1 MDRSGTWKR
10 ISRNW
15 GLYLLLL
22 PALVLLILFAYK
34 PMYGVVIAFK
44 NYKNSLGILG
54 SPWADPLFKNFQ
66 RFFNSY
72 QCETTIR
79 NTLRLSLYSLAV
91 GFPIPI
97 ILALMINQI
106 SAMRFRRTFQT
117 ILYLPHF
124 ISTVVMVGLLLIWL
138 SPSSGLVGAFYRLL
152 GKDAPNVDALQ
163 HAATNRRDTAVAAKK
178 AAEEEAAR
186 QVEEQRKAAA
196 RHIEAQTFSVDLP
209 EYWDGRVTAEVDG
222 DAIGLYSTAFPDK
235 ELGYLAMKNEPYG
248 NAGDIECGRI
258 RDIKLDENHY
268 VKLVI
273 YRWAFDAGQDHLLKA
288 AYRLNLCS
296 DDAAR
301 EIVDLQSLGTIS
313 YDSILAEI
321 VAANDPTVAAVC
333 WPDDIFA
340 NALAPTVKLL

>member
-54 SPWADPLFKNFQ
+54 SPWVDPLFKNFQ

-72 QCETTIR
+72 QCGTTIR

-106 SAMRFRRTFQT
+106 TAMRFRRAFQT

-138 SPSSGLVGAFYRLL
+138 SPSSGPVGAFYRLL
-152 GKDAPNVDALQ
+152 GKEAPNVMTSASGFPSIYVWSDIWQ
-163 HAATNRRDTAVAAKK
+163 HAGWDSIVFLAALSSIDPTLY
-178 AAEEEAAR
+178 EAATVDGATR
-186 QVEEQRKAAA
+186 WQKMRY
-196 RHIEAQTFSVDLP
+196 IDLP
-209 EYWDGRVTAEVDG
+209 LLMATACIMLILRAGNLMNVGFEKVFLMQNDLNMSASEIISTYTYKIG
-222 DAIGLYSTAFPDK
+222 LQGAQYSYSTAIGLFNNIINFV
-235 ELGYLAMKNEPYG
+235 M
-248 NAGDIECGRI
+248 
-258 RDIKLDENHY
+258 
-268 VKLVI
+268 LVVVN
-273 YRWAFDAGQDHLLKA
+273 RV
-288 AYRLNLCS
+288 
-296 DDAAR
+296 AR
-301 EIVDLQSLGTIS
+301 GLSGSSL
-313 YDSILAEI
+313 
-321 VAANDPTVAAVC
+321 
-333 WPDDIFA
+333 W
-340 NALAPTVKLL
+340 

>member
-1 MDRSGTWKR
+1 MNRSGTWKR

-22 PALVLLILFAYK
+22 PSLVLLILFAYK

-54 SPWADPLFKNFQ
+54 SPWAEPLFKNFQ

-72 QCETTIR
+72 QCEATIR

-106 SAMRFRRTFQT
+106 TAMRFRRTFQT

-152 GKDAPNVDALQ
+152 GKDAPNVMTSASGFPSIYVWSDVWQHSGWDSIVFLAALSSIDPTLYE
-163 HAATNRRDTAVAAKK
+163 AATVDGATRWQKMRYIDLPLLMATACIMLILRAGNLMNVGFEKVFLMQNDLNMSTSEIIATYVYKMGLRNSQYAVSTAVNLFNNL
-178 AAEEEAAR
+178 
-186 QVEEQRKAAA
+186 VNFVLLLLVNCVTRK
-196 RHIEAQTFSVDLP
+196 
-209 EYWDGRVTAEVDG
+209 
-222 DAIGLYSTAFPDK
+222 
-235 ELGYLAMKNEPYG
+235 LGET
-248 NAGDIECGRI
+248 
-258 RDIKLDENHY
+258 
-268 VKLVI
+268 
-273 YRWAFDAGQDHLLKA
+273 
-288 AYRLNLCS
+288 
-296 DDAAR
+296 
-301 EIVDLQSLGTIS
+301 SL
-313 YDSILAEI
+313 
-321 VAANDPTVAAVC
+321 
-333 WPDDIFA
+333 F
-340 NALAPTVKLL
+340 

>member
-1 MDRSGTWKR
+1 MNRSGTWKR

-22 PALVLLILFAYK
+22 PSLVLLILFAYK

-54 SPWADPLFKNFQ
+54 SPWAEPLFKNFQ

-72 QCETTIR
+72 QCEATIR

-106 SAMRFRRTFQT
+106 TAMRFRRTFQT

-152 GKDAPNVDALQ
+152 GKDAPNVMTSASGFPSIYVWSDVWQHSGWDSIVFLAALSSIDPTLYE
-163 HAATNRRDTAVAAKK
+163 AATVDGATRWQKMRYIDLPLLMSTACIMLILRAGNLMNVGFEKVYLMQNDLNMSTSEIIATYVYKMGLRNSQYAVSTAVNLFNNL
-178 AAEEEAAR
+178 
-186 QVEEQRKAAA
+186 VNFVLLLLVNCVTRK
-196 RHIEAQTFSVDLP
+196 
-209 EYWDGRVTAEVDG
+209 
-222 DAIGLYSTAFPDK
+222 
-235 ELGYLAMKNEPYG
+235 LGET
-248 NAGDIECGRI
+248 
-258 RDIKLDENHY
+258 
-268 VKLVI
+268 
-273 YRWAFDAGQDHLLKA
+273 
-288 AYRLNLCS
+288 
-296 DDAAR
+296 
-301 EIVDLQSLGTIS
+301 SL
-313 YDSILAEI
+313 
-321 VAANDPTVAAVC
+321 
-333 WPDDIFA
+333 F
-340 NALAPTVKLL
+340 